1 MLYSRMSKRNIFINR
16 NREYKKVF
24 FENRDLK
31 EMPQYGYPTM
41 SYPTQAE
48 LYNLTTIPVMWGS
61 TSRLTKIAY
70 EFYGDPSLWWVI
82 AHFNKT
88 PLEADFSIGQ
98 IVDVPTPLNLTLEY
112 MGF

>member
-1 MLYSRMSKRNIFINR
+1 MLYSRMSKRNIFVNR

-31 EMPQYGYPTM
+31 EMPQYGYPNF
-41 SYPTQAE
+41 SYPTSAQ
-48 LYNLTTIPVMWGS
+48 LLNLTIISVIWTANN
-61 TSRLTKIAY
+61 RLTNLAY

-88 PLEADFSIGQ
+88 PLEADFSVGQ
-98 IVDVPTPLNLTLEY
+98 VVEIPTPLNLALEY